1 MGNKIEEISD
11 KVYYNMKKYSQLII
25 DLVEDIEDI
34 MEFDEL
40 NKIER
45 LGAKS
50 YEISGILEIINPK
63 LQDDIKILNELLEII
78 KQQDK

>member
-1 MGNKIEEISD
+1 
-11 KVYYNMKKYSQLII
+11 MKKYSQLII

-40 NKIER
+40 NKIEQ

>member
-40 NKIER
+40 NKIEQ